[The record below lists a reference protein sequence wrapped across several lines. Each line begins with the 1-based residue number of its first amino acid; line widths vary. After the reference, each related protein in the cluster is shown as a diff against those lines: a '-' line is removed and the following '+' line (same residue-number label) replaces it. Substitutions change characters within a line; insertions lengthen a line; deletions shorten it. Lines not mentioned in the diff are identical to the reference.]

1 MHHSWALLILMSTL
15 SSDRF
20 LITCICRSGPANCSV
35 NFGISLDWKKT
46 LNDLKC
52 SYTFALYQIKCKTR
66 SSMCD
71 TAILNYSSN
80 FSNLLPNTKI
90 TEFPKCL
97 FLKLNQK
104 TKSFC
109 TVYQHY
115 EKQHLLSGYFQN
127 SHKAVLYFWTD
138 KWAAINFFY
147 SDKLFFKNTKCF

>member
-1 MHHSWALLILMSTL
+1 MSFAHINVNPELRQISHYLHLPKWSCQLLSQLWHLTGL
-15 SSDRF
+15 
-20 LITCICRSGPANCSV
+20 
-35 NFGISLDWKKT
+35 KEKT
-46 LNDLKC
+46 INDLKC

-104 TKSFC
+104 MKSFC

-127 SHKAVLYFWTD
+127 SHKAVLYF
-138 KWAAINFFY
+138 
-147 SDKLFFKNTKCF
+147 